1 MINILVVST
10 GCDII
15 IMPEQDFTQTQI
27 ISETQQLLVL
37 QQNNYRIILF
47 LTQIINQFVIFLYL
61 IIIIYYLICII

>member
-15 IMPEQDFTQTQI
+15 IMPEQDFKQTQI

-37 QQNNYRIILF
+37 QQNNYIIILF
-47 LTQIINQFVIFLYL
+47 LTQIIN
-61 IIIIYYLICII
+61 